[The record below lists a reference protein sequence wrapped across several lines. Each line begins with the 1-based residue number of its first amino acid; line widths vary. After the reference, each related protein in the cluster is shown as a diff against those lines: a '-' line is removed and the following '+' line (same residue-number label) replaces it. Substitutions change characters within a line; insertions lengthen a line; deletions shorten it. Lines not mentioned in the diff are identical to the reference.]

1 MTSGV
6 DPGGPRGVRTA
17 TNGPEMTDDG
27 RQAWLCIAPL
37 KLVS

>member
-1 MTSGV
+1 V
-6 DPGGPRGVRTA
+6 AAKYFD
-17 TNGPEMTDDG
+17 GPEMTDDG